1 MKCTITHTAEWI
13 LLGIV
18 TILLCYSAYKAYKL
32 KKKLETIYVTDTVK
46 ICDTITEFQP
56 DTIYFSHFDTVQLPA
71 IVINDTM
78 LKIDSVFV
86 QIPIETTVYDTI
98 IKDTAHITHLRAQ
111 ISGFGTTLD
120 TLTIDTEIMPQKAIL
135 PRKKWYDNFGVGLG
149 FGVTYKDGFLVGP
162 MVGIMYNF

>member
-1 MKCTITHTAEWI
+1 MMKKNTTFEII
-13 LLGIV
+13 LTVILGI
-18 TILLCYSAYKAYKL
+18 LCIYTAYKAY
-32 KKKLETIYVTDTVK
+32 TIKDKVEYITVTDTLK

-71 IVINDTM
+71 VVINDTL

-120 TLTIDTEIMPQKAIL
+120 TLTIDTEIMPQKAFL
-135 PRKKWYDNFGVGLG
+135 PPKKWYDNFGIGAGIMYGTGGFGLG
-149 FGVTYKDGFLVGP
+149 
-162 MVGIMYNF
+162 VGIMYKL

>member
-1 MKCTITHTAEWI
+1 MKYTITHIVEWV
-13 LLGIV
+13 LLGIII
-18 TILLCYSAYKAYKL
+18 ILFCYTAYKSYQVKQ
-32 KKKLETIYVTDTVK
+32 KVEYITTDTVK
-46 ICDTITEFQP
+46 ICDTITNMDY

-71 IVINDTM
+71 IVINDTL

-86 QIPIETTVYDTI
+86 QIPIETTVYDTV

-149 FGVTYKDGFLVGP
+149 LGVTYKDGFLVGP
-162 MVGIMYNF
+162 MVGIMYSF

>member
-1 MKCTITHTAEWI
+1 MKYTITHIVEWV
-13 LLGIV
+13 LLGIII
-18 TILLCYSAYKAYKL
+18 ILFCYTAYKSYQVKQ
-32 KKKLETIYVTDTVK
+32 KVEYITTTDTVK
-46 ICDTITEFQP
+46 ICDTITNMDY

-71 IVINDTM
+71 IVINDTL
-78 LKIDSVFV
+78 LKIDSIFV
-86 QIPIETTVYDTI
+86 QIPIETTVYDTV

-149 FGVTYKDGFLVGP
+149 LGVTYKDGFLVGP

>member
-1 MKCTITHTAEWI
+1 MKYTITHIAEWVLFGIIII
-13 LLGIV
+13 LF
-18 TILLCYSAYKAYKL
+18 CYTAYKSYQVKQ
-32 KKKLETIYVTDTVK
+32 KVEYITTDTVK
-46 ICDTITEFQP
+46 ICDTITNMDY

-71 IVINDTM
+71 IVINDTL

-86 QIPIETTVYDTI
+86 QIPIETIVYDTV

-135 PRKKWYDNFGVGLG
+135 PRKKWYDNFGIGAGVMYGTGGFGLG
-149 FGVTYKDGFLVGP
+149 
-162 MVGIMYNF
+162 VGIMYKL